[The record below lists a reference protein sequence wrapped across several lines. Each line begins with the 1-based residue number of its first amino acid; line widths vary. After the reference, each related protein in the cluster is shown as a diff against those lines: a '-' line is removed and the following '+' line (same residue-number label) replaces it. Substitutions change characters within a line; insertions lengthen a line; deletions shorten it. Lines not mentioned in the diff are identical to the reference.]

1 MTKKEILKKIKYSLK
16 FIPDKM
22 FLQIYYFARFK
33 KFINFK
39 KPETYNEKLNWLKLN
54 DRQDIYTKLV
64 DKYDV
69 KTEISKLIGEEYM
82 IPTLGIWDT
91 FDEIDFDNLPDNFVL
106 KCTHD
111 SEGVFIVKDKN
122 KLDKKELKKKVN
134 KAMKYNFYYIGREWP
149 YKNIKPRII
158 AEKYME
164 DHVDKELR
172 DYKFFCFDGIAKFMF
187 IATDRGI
194 GETKFDYYDLE
205 FNHLDIVQHYP
216 NSDKEIKKPINF
228 EKMIQFSEKITQYFK
243 IKHARIDF
251 YEVDGKLYFGEITFY
266 HFSGLQPFKPN
277 EWDKK
282 IGDLLILEE
291 EERL

>member
-1 MTKKEILKKIKYSLK
+1 MTKKEILKKVKYSLK

-39 KPETYNEKLNWLKLN
+39 KPETYNEKLNWLKIN

-69 KTEISKLIGEEYM
+69 KTEVSKVIGEEYI
-82 IPTLGIWDT
+82 IPTLGVWNS
-91 FDEIDFDNLPDNFVL
+91 FDEIDFDKLPDKFVL

-122 KLDKKELKKKVN
+122 KLDKEELKKKVN

-158 AEKYME
+158 AEEYME
-164 DHVDKELR
+164 DHIDKELR

-187 IATDRGI
+187 IATDRGV
-194 GETKFDYYDLE
+194 GKTKFDYYDLD

-282 IGDLLILEE
+282 IGDLLILEK
-291 EERL
+291 EER

>member
-158 AEKYME
+158 AEEYME
-164 DHVDKELR
+164 DHIDKELR

-187 IATDRGI
+187 IATDRGV
-194 GETKFDYYDLE
+194 GKTKFDYYDLD

-282 IGDLLILEE
+282 IGDLLILEK
-291 EERL
+291 EER